1 MDKSIAGVKESIAS
15 LLQVARESLKN
26 GDFEKAKTD
35 IEKALSIDF
44 NDKLIINGLK
54 FVNFWIERKM
64 RFQTVEGHYER
75 GCYLFRQWKAFIA
88 FSGKFD
94 ITDDELTIYAIKF
107 WVFNQA
113 LHHFNQLY
121 ENGADDHEIIIKIG
135 LCHKNLGDYC
145 RALEYLE
152 IVMQAK
158 HEDAELMAEIA
169 DCYAFINEVKA
180 SKIFFREAF
189 FIDPQSI
196 DLYSLESL
204 LIKKL
209 IGRVKSLGF
218 DDKLLN
224 EWIPIYGV
232 LYGVFNVKRELK
244 VLELGKLKQSI
255 SALEHQYDEDVEN
268 RAITVPRL
276 LNRYFWLIDYYIST
290 NDSKDRIEDVLRKM
304 NKVNPSVYELY
315 SN

>member
-1 MDKSIAGVKESIAS
+1 MDKSITDVKESIAS
-15 LLQVARESLKN
+15 LLQIARDNLKT
-26 GDFEKAKTD
+26 GDFEKAKVE
-35 IEKALSIDF
+35 IEKAFSIDYNEQF
-44 NDKLIINGLK
+44 VINGLK
-54 FVNFWIERKM
+54 FANFWIERKM

-75 GCYLFRQWKAFIA
+75 GSYLFRQWKAFIA
-88 FSGKFD
+88 FLEKFD
-94 ITDDELTIYAIKF
+94 KADDELTIYAIKY

-113 LHHFNQLY
+113 LHHYNQLY
-121 ENGADDHEIIIKIG
+121 ENGADDLEILTKIG
-135 LCHKNLGDYC
+135 LCYKNLGDYC
-145 RALEYLE
+145 RALEFLE
-152 IVMQAK
+152 TVMQSK
-158 HEDAELMAEIA
+158 TEDAELIAEVA
-169 DCYAFINEVKA
+169 DCYAFIDEVKA

-196 DLYSLESL
+196 DIYSLESL

-218 DDKLLN
+218 NDKLLK
-224 EWIPIYGV
+224 EWIPVYGV

-255 SALEHQYDEDVEN
+255 SALEHQFDEDLQN
-268 RAITVPRL
+268 RETTIPRL

-290 NDSKDRIEDVLRKM
+290 NDSKDRIEDVLRKI
-304 NKVNPSVYELY
+304 NKINPSVYELY

>member
-1 MDKSIAGVKESIAS
+1 MDKSITDVKGNIAS
-15 LLQVARESLKN
+15 LLQIARNNLKN
-26 GDFEKAKTD
+26 GDFEKAKSE
-35 IEKALSIDF
+35 IEKAFSIDF
-44 NDKLIINGLK
+44 NEQHVINALK
-54 FVNFWIERKM
+54 IVNFWIERKM

-75 GCYLFRQWKAFIA
+75 GSYLFRQWKAFIL

-94 ITDDELTIYAIKF
+94 TSDDELTIYAIKY

-113 LHHFNQLY
+113 LHYFNQLL
-121 ENGADDHEIIIKIG
+121 ENGADDLEVLTKIG
-135 LCHKNLGDYC
+135 LCYKNLGDYC
-145 RALEYLE
+145 RAIEYLE
-152 IVMQAK
+152 TVMQAK
-158 HEDAELMAEIA
+158 TEDADLLAEVA

-196 DLYSLESL
+196 DIYSLESF

-218 DDKLLN
+218 NDKLLN

-232 LYGVFNVKRELK
+232 LFGVFNIKRELK
-244 VLELGKLKQSI
+244 ILEVGKLKQSI
-255 SALEHQYDEDVEN
+255 TALEHQFEEDAEN
-268 RAITVPRL
+268 REITIPRL

-290 NDSKDRIEDVLRKM
+290 NESKDRIEDVLKKI
-304 NKVNPSVYELY
+304 NKINPSVYELY

>member
-1 MDKSIAGVKESIAS
+1 MDKSITDVKGNIAS
-15 LLQVARESLKN
+15 LLQIARDKLKS
-26 GDFEKAKTD
+26 GDFEKAK
-35 IEKALSIDF
+35 IEIDKAFSIDF
-44 NDKLIINGLK
+44 NEKLVINGLK

-75 GCYLFRQWKAFIA
+75 GCYLFRQWKAFVT

-94 ITDDELTIYAIKF
+94 ITDDELTIYAIKY

-113 LHHFNQLY
+113 LYHFNQLL
-121 ENGADDHEIIIKIG
+121 ENGADDLEILAKIG
-135 LCHKNLGDYC
+135 LCYKNLGDYC
-145 RALEYLE
+145 HALEYLE
-152 IVMQAK
+152 TVMK
-158 HEDAELMAEIA
+158 SKTEDAEIMAEVA

-196 DLYSLESL
+196 DIHSLESL

-244 VLELGKLKQSI
+244 VLELGKLKQAI
-255 SALEHQYDEDVEN
+255 STLEHQFEEGVEN
-268 RAITVPRL
+268 REITIPRL

-290 NDSKDRIEDVLRKM
+290 NDSKDRIEDVLRKI
-304 NKVNPSVYELY
+304 NKINPSVYELY

>member
-1 MDKSIAGVKESIAS
+1 MDKSITDVKENIAS
-15 LLQVARESLKN
+15 LLQIARDNLKN
-26 GDFEKAKTD
+26 GDFEKAKIE
-35 IEKALSIDF
+35 IEKAFSIDF
-44 NDKLIINGLK
+44 NEPLVINGLK
-54 FVNFWIERKM
+54 FVNFWIERKT
-64 RFQTVEGHYER
+64 RFQSVEGHYER
-75 GCYLFRQWKAFIA
+75 GSYLFRQWRAFIT

-94 ITDDELTIYAIKF
+94 AADDELTIYAIKY

-113 LHHFNQLY
+113 LHHYNQLL
-121 ENGADDHEIIIKIG
+121 ESGADDPEILAKIG
-135 LCHKNLGDYC
+135 LCYKNLGDYC

-152 IVMQAK
+152 TVMQTK
-158 HEDAELMAEIA
+158 NEDAELMAEVA

-196 DLYSLESL
+196 DIYSLESL

-218 DDKLLN
+218 NDKLLN

-255 SALEHQYDEDVEN
+255 NALEHQFEEDTEN
-268 RAITVPRL
+268 RGIIMPRL

-290 NDSKDRIEDVLRKM
+290 KESKDRIEDILKKI
-304 NKVNPSVYELY
+304 NKINPSVYELY

>member
-1 MDKSIAGVKESIAS
+1 MDKSTTDVKENIAS
-15 LLQVARESLKN
+15 LLQIARDHLKN
-26 GDFEKAKTD
+26 GDFEKAKPE
-35 IEKALSIDF
+35 IEKAFSIDF
-44 NDKLIINGLK
+44 NEPFVINGLK
-54 FVNFWIERKM
+54 FVNFWIERKA
-64 RFQTVEGHYER
+64 RFQAVEGHYER
-75 GCYLFRQWKAFIA
+75 GSYLFRQWKAFLA

-94 ITDDELTIYAIKF
+94 TDDELTLYSIKY
-107 WVFNQA
+107 WVFTQA
-113 LHHFNQLY
+113 LHHFNQIL
-121 ENGADDHEIIIKIG
+121 ENGGDDPEILTKIG

-145 RALEYLE
+145 CALEYLE
-152 IVMQAK
+152 TVMQLK
-158 HEDAELMAEIA
+158 NEDAELMAEVA

-196 DLYSLESL
+196 DIYSLESL

-209 IGRVKSLGF
+209 IKRVKSLGF
-218 DDKLLN
+218 DDKLLK

-244 VLELGKLKQSI
+244 ILELGKLKQSI
-255 SALEHQYDEDVEN
+255 SALEHQIEEDSEN
-268 RAITVPRL
+268 KEVTIPRL

-290 NDSKDRIEDVLRKM
+290 NDSKDRIEEILRKI
-304 NKVNPSVYELY
+304 NKINPSVYELY